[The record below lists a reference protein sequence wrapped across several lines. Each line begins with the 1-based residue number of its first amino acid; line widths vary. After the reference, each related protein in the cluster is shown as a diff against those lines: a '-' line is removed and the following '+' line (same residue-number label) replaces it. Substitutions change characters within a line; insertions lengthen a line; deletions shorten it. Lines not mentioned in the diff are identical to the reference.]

1 MSNTQGLFDDD
12 NALSPPVAPRAT
24 PATAPPAPAEAPGGT
39 QAFAFLQG
47 SSSSSSSEGP
57 PVDIVGRNLKHFR
70 IDRRLA
76 AGGMG
81 EVFLA
86 YDTSLSRPVAIKTI
100 RPELTRD
107 PEYLA
112 RFVREAKAQA
122 NVVHPAVVQVYF
134 IGEDQGVW
142 FIAMQ
147 VVDGGSLHDVLHS
160 RRITWQE
167 AARHMTSLVEGLEV
181 AARLGIVHRDIKPA
195 NILLDRK
202 GRVHL
207 GDFGLAIG
215 AGTVPSNKG
224 GAVSAPSGSQVQ
236 LAGVTEV
243 GVVMGTPEYVAPE
256 QLRIGA
262 IDERADIYALG
273 ATFYHLL
280 TGKPPLELRTLTA
293 AVEAHANNARIPPL
307 RELAPQV
314 PKAFAAVIDTCL
326 ARDRD
331 SRYASMSA
339 LREALFRVQP
349 QPDVPASG
357 FSRALVWLLDVAPF
371 LVVSKLTYSMWPL
384 LGPLLFLL
392 AGVVGLA
399 VAGTTPGIWLLR
411 LRLRTVDDGDVS
423 LARGFVRF
431 LVQHGWY
438 VPLTI
443 GFSAIYESSPLMGF
457 FVVGLVWL
465 AISVL
470 GSLGA
475 LFGRRQTLHDFVT
488 KTRVLVDVRSR

>member
-12 NALSPPVAPRAT
+12 NALSPPVAPRGT
-24 PATAPPAPAEAPGGT
+24 PPPAPPTPEQAGGGT
-39 QAFAFLQG
+39 QAFALFQ
-47 SSSSSSSEGP
+47 SASSSSSEGAAP
-57 PVDIVGRNLKHFR
+57 DVVGRNLKHFR

-167 AARHMTSLVEGLEV
+167 AARHMTALVEGLEV
-181 AARLGIVHRDIKPA
+181 AARQGIVHRDIKPA

-202 GRVHL
+202 GRAYL

-215 AGTVPSNKG
+215 AGTVPTNKG
-224 GAVSAPSGSQVQ
+224 GAVTAPSGSQVQ

-256 QLRIGA
+256 QLRVGA

-293 AVEAHANNARIPPL
+293 AVEAHANNARIRPL
-307 RELAPQV
+307 RELAPHV

-326 ARDRD
+326 ARDREH
-331 SRYASMSA
+331 RYASMAA
-339 LREALFRVQP
+339 LREALVRVQP

-371 LVVSKLTYSMWPL
+371 LVVSKLTYSMWPMM
-384 LGPLLFLL
+384 GPLLFLL
-392 AGVVGLA
+392 AGAVGLA

-423 LARGFVRF
+423 FARGFARF

-457 FVVGLVWL
+457 FAVGLVWL
-465 AISVL
+465 AVSVL

-475 LFGRRQTLHDFVT
+475 LFGRRQTLHDVVT